1 MNIDECV
8 EDEVFFG
15 DDNEELTQVT
25 ATTRAADD
33 KKQVKMLET
42 WMNQMANTSAVRSKR
57 ILKIWILI
65 RMTHKMM
72 LKKDQNLMKKEMNVW
87 TALDKYPFIGL
98 PPYNLRFGYK
108 FVLHMIPRHL

>member
-42 WMNQMANTSAVRSKR
+42 
-57 ILKIWILI
+57 
-65 RMTHKMM
+65 
-72 LKKDQNLMKKEMNVW
+72 
-87 TALDKYPFIGL
+87 
-98 PPYNLRFGYK
+98 
-108 FVLHMIPRHL
+108 